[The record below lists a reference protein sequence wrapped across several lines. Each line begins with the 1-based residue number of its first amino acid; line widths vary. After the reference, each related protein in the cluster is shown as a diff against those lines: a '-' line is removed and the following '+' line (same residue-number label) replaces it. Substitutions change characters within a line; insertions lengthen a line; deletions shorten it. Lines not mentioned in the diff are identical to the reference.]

1 MRFTG
6 LRRVAELNELRS
18 DSIECCTSQAKRPR
32 GAAAAGGCR
41 AAATRVSRS
50 VSRSRGSGLHRAQ
63 IVLAARQHG
72 KGGAHLDPGR
82 LQIAR
87 QLAAAVCLEAL
98 ERTRACEDDVRHDA
112 LAPQLVR

>member
-6 LRRVAELNELRS
+6 LHPVAELNELRS
-18 DSIECCTSQAKRPR
+18 DPIECCTSQAKRSR
-32 GAAAAGGCR
+32 GAAGAAGCR

-50 VSRSRGSGLHRAQ
+50 VSRSGGSGLHRTQ

-87 QLAAAVCLEAL
+87 QLAAAVRLEAL
-98 ERTRACEDDVRHDA
+98 ERTRAREHDV
-112 LAPQLVR
+112 